1 MDFIEHLPESSG
13 FMASLV
19 VVDRLSKQSI
29 FIPTTDTIDS
39 TTLAKLFIRDV
50 FSKHGVPAH
59 ITSDRG
65 SEFISV
71 FFRSL
76 GEALNM
82 NLHFTAGYHPEA
94 DGQTER
100 VNQTLKQI
108 LCTFCSYQQDDWSSL
123 LPLAEFAFNNAVN
136 DTTGV
141 SPFFANKG
149 YHPNLS
155 VSLDTEIASHQARE
169 FTANLN
175 ELHSQVKETIAKAQQ
190 CYQIAMDRQCIP
202 APEFPVRSKVFLL
215 AKFIKTMHPS
225 KKLSEK
231 YLGPYKITACPSTH
245 SVTLQLPPDMRSVHP
260 VFHVS
265 QLEPHIPSTIPN
277 CYVRIPKESG
287 CCWEQK
293 VGGSEAR
300 PADSY

>member
-1 MDFIEHLPESSG
+1 MDT
-13 FMASLV
+13 
-19 VVDRLSKQSI
+19 VDSA
-29 FIPTTDTIDS
+29 
-39 TTLAKLFIRDV
+39 TLAKLFVWDV

-82 NLHFTAGYHPEA
+82 NLHFTRYHLEA
-94 DGQTER
+94 DGQTECI
-100 VNQTLKQI
+100 NQTLKQI
-108 LCTFCSYQQDDWSSL
+108 LRTFCSYQQDDWSSL

-155 VSLDTEIASHQARE
+155 VSLDKEIASHRAQE

-190 CYQIAMDRQCIP
+190 CYQVATDR
-202 APEFPVRSKVFLL
+202 
-215 AKFIKTMHPS
+215 
-225 KKLSEK
+225 
-231 YLGPYKITACPSTH
+231 
-245 SVTLQLPPDMRSVHP
+245 
-260 VFHVS
+260 
-265 QLEPHIPSTIPN
+265 
-277 CYVRIPKESG
+277 
-287 CCWEQK
+287 
-293 VGGSEAR
+293 
-300 PADSY
+300 